1 MSQAEIKTVVT
12 RVNVVR
18 QRRIRVAML
27 IAALLVIS
35 VTYYGGYQSGFD
47 DRVPLVLDEAGLKA
61 RISKL
66 ETRLSVDAE
75 TVTRLRTELASKESK
90 VGELERELVFYRDI
104 MSSSEDVSSVKVRQP
119 DMSWKFDSR
128 ELEYRAVVQRL
139 APGTQSYKGEL
150 RVELIDAQGRVLDA
164 SYSTTPTYSIG
175 FKYFQRI
182 SGIITV
188 PESFIP
194 AELRFAITLTKPRK
208 RTHEQVFAWQEP
220 RAESSGE
227 VTLSDSVGNR

>member
-35 VTYYGGYQSGFD
+35 GTYYGGYQSGFD

-164 SYSTTPTYSIG
+164 SYSTTPTYTIG

-194 AELRFAITLTKPRK
+194 TELRFAITLTKPRK
-208 RTHEQVFAWQEP
+208 RRHEQVFAWQEP
-220 RAESSGE
+220 RTEGSVENDFSG
-227 VTLSDSVGNR
+227 SVGNR